1 MQEDFAARVRANQQ
15 QLASNIP
22 TRFDYIVCGAG
33 TSGCVVAARLAADPD
48 IQVLLLEAGG
58 SDETEAIEDP
68 NRWPMTLGSDLDWGF
83 VAEPNPHLNGRAI
96 RYSMGKA
103 LGGGSSINVS
113 TWSRGHRADWD
124 FYASESGEPSWGYEA
139 ILDLYR
145 VRIEAWAGSPDPGYR
160 GAGGMV
166 RVQPAAEPHPFSIA
180 LLEGAESVGLERF
193 PNPNGR
199 MMESEG
205 GCAFVDETVC
215 SGRRRSIFR
224 TYVYPL
230 MDQSNLTVLTG
241 ALVRRVLFQR
251 GRATGIEFQYR
262 GKVLRVEASH
272 EVILSL
278 GAIHTP
284 KVLMQSGIGYESE
297 LTRIGI
303 PILQDLPGVGR
314 GLHDHIAFG
323 CIWEKSEKALPTV
336 PRSQT
341 ACFWKTSS
349 ALDAPN
355 FYAYSHGGPDTTAEN
370 AARFRPPS
378 SSWSLAVGMR
388 PTSRGIIHLTGPDPD
403 DPVRIEANYL
413 DDPHDLKDLISGANL
428 AREIG
433 NSAALR
439 PFTKREIAPGS
450 LNGAELERYF
460 RDGLGTFW
468 HQSCTAKMGRD
479 EMSVVDGELKVY
491 GVDRLRIADASILPR
506 VSTGNTMAPC
516 VVIGEQVAALLRGDL
531 RSRGGSARRAN
542 PRANR
547 KLADASSA
555 KREE

>member
-1 MQEDFAARVRANQQ
+1 MMQEDFATRVRANQQ
-15 QLASNIP
+15 ELASKLP
-22 TRFDYIVCGAG
+22 TGFDYIVCGAG
-33 TSGCVVAARLAADPD
+33 TSGCVVAARLAADPHT
-48 IQVLLLEAGG
+48 QVLLLEAGG
-58 SDETEAIEDP
+58 SDETEVIEDP

-83 VAEPNPHLNGRAI
+83 VAEANPHLNGRAI
-96 RYSMGKA
+96 GYSMGRV

-124 FYASESGEPSWGYEA
+124 FYASESGDRSWGYQA

-145 VRIEAWAGSPDPGYR
+145 RRIEAWAGSPDPAYR

-166 RVQPAAEPHPFSIA
+166 HVQPAAEPHPFSIA

-199 MMESEG
+199 MMDSAG

-215 SGRRRSIFR
+215 GGRRRSIFR
-224 TYVYPL
+224 SYVYSL
-230 MDQSNLTVLTG
+230 MDRPNLTVLTG
-241 ALVRRVLFQR
+241 GLVRRILFQR

-262 GKVLRVEASH
+262 DKVLRTEASH

-284 KVLMQSGIGYESE
+284 KVLMQSGIGDQSE
-297 LTRIGI
+297 LNSVGI
-303 PILQDLPGVGR
+303 PVVQDLPGVGR
-314 GLHDHIAFG
+314 GLHDHVAFG
-323 CIWEKSEKALPTV
+323 CIWEKSEKPLPNV

-341 ACFWKTSS
+341 ACFWKTSP

-370 AARFRPPS
+370 AARFRPPAAA
-378 SSWSLAVGMR
+378 WSFAVGMR
-388 PTSRGIIHLTGPDPD
+388 PKSRGIIHLTGPDPC

-413 DDPHDLKDLISGANL
+413 DDPQDLKDLINGVKL
-428 AREIG
+428 VREIG
-433 NSAALR
+433 NSADLR

-450 LNGAELERYF
+450 LESAELERYF

-479 EMSVVDGELKVY
+479 AMSVVDGKLKVY

-516 VVIGEQVAALLRGDL
+516 VVIGEQAAAFLRG
-531 RSRGGSARRAN
+531 
-542 PRANR
+542 
-547 KLADASSA
+547 
-555 KREE
+555 E